1 MQKKHK
7 DLGYKLGVDGNTGNI
22 LIEFLSNVVLFHLEV
37 YLPLIYWVKFN
48 VGKICVIQLC
58 MRIFTGH
65 NVHISCR
72 RHSQV
77 NMIHKVD
84 HFLVV

>member
-1 MQKKHK
+1 M
-7 DLGYKLGVDGNTGNI
+7 L
-22 LIEFLSNVVLFHLEV
+22 
-37 YLPLIYWVKFN
+37 LIYWVKSN
-48 VGKICVIQLC
+48 VGKIFVIQLC

-65 NVHISCR
+65 NVHISCL

-84 HFLVV
+84 HVPIV